1 MKSLDMRSEKAGD
14 NFFLCDVYLLIYS
27 AVLLRKYENMII
39 LVLKV

>member
-14 NFFLCDVYLLIYS
+14 NIFLCDMYLLTYS
-27 AVLLRKYENMII
+27 AVLLRKYEDMIL